1 MASAFDNLWNF
12 PNCGGAV
19 DGKHV
24 RIAKPANSGSYYYN
38 YKQFFSV
45 VLMAVVNANY
55 EFLYVHSGT
64 NGRVSDG
71 GVIEYTKFYE
81 KMLNNQL
88 NIPSQNHT
96 KENLPFVF
104 LGDDAFSLLPT
115 FLKPYSHRNLTHD
128 EQIFNYRLSRAR
140 RVVENAFGILAS
152 RFRIFH
158 TEIHMSVDKID
169 YIIMA
174 SCILHNFL
182 RRNSRAHYTPTG
194 SLDIEDIESRQ
205 IIVGN
210 WRKNPNVL
218 HSLQI
223 PQARNSSDL
232 AKLARKKYET
242 YFVTKG
248 KVPWQE
254 DMI

>member
-55 EFLYVHSGT
+55 EFLYVHTGI

-71 GVIEYTKFYE
+71 GVIECTKFYE

-88 NIPSQNHT
+88 NLPSQNQT
-96 KENLPFVF
+96 KENLQFVF
-104 LGDDAFSLLPT
+104 LGDDAFSLMPT
-115 FLKPYSHRNLTHD
+115 LLKPYSNRNLTHD
-128 EQIFNYRLSRAR
+128 EKIFNYRLSRAR

-158 TEIHMSVDKID
+158 TEINMGVDKID
-169 YIIMA
+169 YLIMA

-182 RRNSRAHYTPTG
+182 RRNNRASYTPIG
-194 SLDIEDIESRQ
+194 SLDTEDIDSKKLIPGEWRQ
-205 IIVGN
+205 
-210 WRKNPNVL
+210 NPTAL
-218 HSLQI
+218 HSLQVR
-223 PQARNSSDL
+223 QSRNSSDL
-232 AKLARKKYET
+232 AKMSRKKYDT